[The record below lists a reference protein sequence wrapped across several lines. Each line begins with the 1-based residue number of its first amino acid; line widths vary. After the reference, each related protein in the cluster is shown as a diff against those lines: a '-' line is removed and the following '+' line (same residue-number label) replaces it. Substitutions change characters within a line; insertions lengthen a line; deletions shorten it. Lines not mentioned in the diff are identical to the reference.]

1 MPLIRWTVFAAAWF
15 LAICSVATAASK
27 TPDVLF
33 QDQDVVDIS
42 IVAPLNTLLKERPF
56 EEELPGKLTFVDA
69 AGTTT
74 ELDIELRT
82 RGKFR
87 RMKSVCRFPP
97 LRINFKKL
105 QVKNTLFD
113 KQDKLKLVTHCQT
126 SKRYEQF
133 LLREYVAYGI
143 LNTVT
148 NVSYRARLLR
158 ITYVDSE
165 AKRND
170 VVRYGFFIEHRDRLA
185 KRLQKPALIVS
196 DTDIGSL
203 DPGHTNLVSVYHY
216 LIGNTDYSP
225 IQGPE
230 DDMCCHNHDL
240 FGNEGELFWSVPYDF
255 DQSGL
260 VDAPHGVVNERFRIR
275 NARQRLYRGRCRNK
289 QWLPAS
295 LATFRDKKDEIM
307 QLVNDSPGLDRRSQK
322 SMNAFIERFYDTLE
336 SEKRIASEFMRSC
349 E

>member
-1 MPLIRWTVFAAAWF
+1 MPLTRWTVFAAGWF
-15 LAICSVATAASK
+15 LAISSVATAAGM
-27 TPDVLF
+27 TPDPLF
-33 QDQDVVDIS
+33 LDHDVVDIS
-42 IVAPLNTLLKERPF
+42 IIAPLNTLLKERPF
-56 EEELPGKLTFVDA
+56 EEELAGKLTFVDA
-69 AGTTT
+69 AGATT

-97 LRINFKKL
+97 LRIDLKKS
-105 QVKNTLFD
+105 QSKNTLFD
-113 KQDKLKLVTHCQT
+113 KQNKLKLVTHCQT

-133 LLREYVAYGI
+133 LLREYVAYRI

-148 NVSYRARLLR
+148 DVSYRARLLR
-158 ITYVDSE
+158 ITYVDTE
-165 AKRND
+165 AKRD
-170 VVRYGFFIEHRDRLA
+170 DLVRYGFFIEHRDRLA
-185 KRLQKPALIVS
+185 KRLQKPVVIVS
-196 DTDIGSL
+196 DTDISSL
-203 DPGHTNLVSVYHY
+203 DPAHTNLVSVYHY

-230 DDMCCHNHDL
+230 GDMCCHNHDL
-240 FGNEGELFWSVPYDF
+240 FGDEGEIYWSVPYDF

-295 LATFRDKKDEIM
+295 LAAFRDNKDEIM
-307 QLVNDSPGLDRRSQK
+307 QLVSDTPDLDRRSQK
-322 SMNAFIERFYDTLE
+322 SMISFIEKFYDTLE
-336 SEKRIASEFMRSC
+336 SEKRIESQFMRGC
-349 E
+349 L